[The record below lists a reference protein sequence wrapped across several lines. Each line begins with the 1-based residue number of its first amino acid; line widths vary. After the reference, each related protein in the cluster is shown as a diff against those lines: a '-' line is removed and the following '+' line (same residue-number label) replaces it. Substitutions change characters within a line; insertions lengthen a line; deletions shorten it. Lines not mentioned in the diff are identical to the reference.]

1 MSSDA
6 LFWDNLA
13 ERYSRKPVS
22 NLASYQRKLDI
33 TRARLRPA
41 DVILDVGCGTG
52 SLALELAPGVA
63 HVHALD
69 YSAAMIGI
77 GRRKAAAQKVT
88 NVTFHQKTLA
98 EPNLFEPEQFDGVC
112 AYNILHLV
120 EDRAATVSKILEYLK
135 PGGFFIS
142 STVCLGDSI
151 VPYRPILSLMRAFG
165 KAPMVRIFNTDT
177 LLRELGDAGFV
188 DIATPDVGAKKT
200 IAFVVATKPR

>member
-13 ERYSRKPVS
+13 ERYSRKPVP

-33 TRARLRPA
+33 TKARLRPT

-69 YSAAMIGI
+69 YSAAMIEI
-77 GRRKAAAQKVT
+77 GRRKATAQKVT

-120 EDRAATVSKILEYLK
+120 EDRDATVSKIVEYLK

-151 VPYRPILSLMRAFG
+151 IPYRPILSLMRTFG
-165 KAPMVRIFNTDT
+165 KAPMVRVFNADT
-177 LLRELGDAGFV
+177 LLRELGDVGFV
-188 DIATPDVGAKKT
+188 DIATQDVGAKKT